1 MFLFL
6 LIGNEACSKTWNW
19 MPQIQRAGFFGITS
33 ACPIP
38 HLPRIIISL
47 LDQAFPFF
55 SRQCRPKS
63 RLRWGVGGGW
73 GGVGNSRRIS
83 SQENHTWGINQR
95 WLQRSQITIFF
106 IGNFM
111 FISFSPQTPLSWHW
125 ELLLAAVC
133 ICLCAR
139 SHHVEHSQSVSMH
152 HTGPDLYANWFA
164 FVKICCFPCF
174 KINLGARLGNS
185 FHFILHYCRLKIHKI
200 ILHICLRWTD
210 CQQCKQTPPECLC
223 VYIVTF
229 NF

>member
-1 MFLFL
+1 MKHAARLETGCLKSRGQGSLELPLHVPSHTYLGLSFHFLIKPFLFL
-6 LIGNEACSKTWNW
+6 
-19 MPQIQRAGFFGITS
+19 AGS
-33 ACPIP
+33 VVQNP
-38 HLPRIIISL
+38 
-47 LDQAFPFF
+47 
-55 SRQCRPKS
+55 
-63 RLRWGVGGGW
+63 GW
-73 GGVGNSRRIS
+73 GGGGGNSRRIS

-152 HTGPDLYANWFA
+152 HTGPDLSAVSEANWFA

-185 FHFILHYCRLKIHKI
+185 FHFILHCRLKIHKI